1 MMKILNEILIDILE
15 DLLYYIGVFIINYYK
30 KYIKFDKFFCYVI
43 FIFESKIVYG
53 FILILFYWFIILNY
67 KFDFI

>member
-15 DLLYYIGVFIINYYK
+15 DLLNYIGVFIINYYK

-43 FIFESKIVYG
+43 FIFERGYVQYNCLWFYMDFVLLVYYFKI
-53 FILILFYWFIILNY
+53 
-67 KFDFI
+67 